1 VRVTL
6 EFTLP
11 DDSADHRAAMFAPT
25 LAAAIWDIDALLRN
39 ILNYGDSR
47 FKTPEQLAEYIRR
60 EHLVEAL
67 YKID

>member
-1 VRVTL
+1 MKVTL

-11 DDSADHRAAMFAPT
+11 DESADHKAAIYATT

-39 ILNYGDSR
+39 IIKYGDNR

-60 EHLVEAL
+60 EHLVDCL
-67 YKID
+67 NRLD